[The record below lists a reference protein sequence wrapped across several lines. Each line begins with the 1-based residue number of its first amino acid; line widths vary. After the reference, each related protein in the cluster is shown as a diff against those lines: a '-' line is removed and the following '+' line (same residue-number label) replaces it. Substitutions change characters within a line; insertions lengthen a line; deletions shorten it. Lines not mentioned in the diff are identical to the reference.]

1 MADKIVRKIN
11 GMKKTY
17 FVYTK
22 DEADNDNIRYEHWKE
37 VEPGDHGLTDDGY
50 VAVCIGKKI
59 YTDKQKRERAFVK
72 LSCAVG
78 WVSKNTQMLYEP
90 NRDFGLYSQVK
101 PDYWVNREIKST
113 RFKNAVT
120 AYVEQLLGETGVNW
134 DIIGNI
140 YRPEQKIPAATVRRL
155 FKQQE
160 VREVIDEKIK
170 EILSKKGIT
179 QEKVLDLYEK
189 GLVMAETKIDI
200 GNYLKIIDTYADFLE
215 MKPGKKITTESIEFG
230 DSSSIADRIAL
241 EEKKLKLSQKTEA
254 PIERKPEETQ
264 DS

>member
-1 MADKIVRKIN
+1 MADKIVRKIK

-22 DEADNDNIRYEHWKE
+22 QEADNDNISYKHWKE
-37 VEPGDHGLTDDGY
+37 VEPGDHGLTDDDY
-50 VAVCIGKKI
+50 VAVCIGKNI
-59 YTDKQKRERAFVK
+59 YTDKQKRERAFIK

-101 PDYWVNREIKST
+101 PDYWVRKEIRST

-120 AYVEQLLGETGVNW
+120 AYVEQLLNQTGINW

-160 VREVIDEKIK
+160 VRDVVEEKLK
-170 EILSKKGIT
+170 AILSEKGIT
-179 QEKVLDLYEK
+179 QERVLELYER
-189 GLVMAETKIDI
+189 GLLMAETKIDI
-200 GNYLKIIDTYADFLE
+200 GNYIKIIDTYADLLE
-215 MKPGKKITTESIEFG
+215 MKPGKKITTESVEFG
-230 DSSSIADRIAL
+230 ISSSIADQIAS
-241 EEKKLKLSQKTEA
+241 EEKKLKLEQKTEE
-254 PIERKPEETQ
+254 PIVLEDTNTI
-264 DS
+264 

>member
-1 MADKIVRKIN
+1 MADKIVRKIK

-22 DEADNDNIRYEHWKE
+22 QEADNDNISYKYWKE
-37 VEPGDHGLTDDGY
+37 VEPGDHGLTDDDY
-50 VAVCIGKKI
+50 VAVCIGKNI
-59 YTDKQKRERAFVK
+59 YTDKQKRERAFIK

-78 WVSKNTQMLYEP
+78 WVSKNTQRLYEP

-101 PDYWVNREIKST
+101 PDYWVRKEIRST

-120 AYVEQLLGETGVNW
+120 AYVEQLLNQTGINW

-160 VREVIDEKIK
+160 VREVVDKKIR
-170 EILSKKGIT
+170 ELLSNKGIT
-179 QEKVLDLYEK
+179 QERVLELYEQ
-189 GLVMAETKIDI
+189 GLVMATSKEDV
-200 GNYLKIIDTYADFLE
+200 GNYLKIVDTYVDFLE

-230 DSSSIADRIAL
+230 VNSSIADQIAS
-241 EEKKLKLSQKTEA
+241 EEKKLKLSQKTEE
-254 PIERKPEETQ
+254 PIEPESTEI
-264 DS
+264 

>member
-50 VAVCIGKKI
+50 VAVCIGKKV

-101 PDYWVNREIKST
+101 PDYWVNREIRST

-120 AYVEQLLGETGVNW
+120 AYVEQVLSSTGVNW

-140 YRPEQKIPAATVRRL
+140 YRPEQEIPAATVRRL

-160 VREVIDEKIK
+160 VREVIDKKLK
-170 EILSKKGIT
+170 EILLNKGIT
-179 QEKVLDLYEK
+179 KELVLDLHLE
-189 GLVMAETKIDI
+189 AIDI
-200 GNYLKIIDTYADFLE
+200 ARNKSDPSNMLRGTENLMDLLE
-215 MKPGKKITTESIEFG
+215 MKPGKSITTESIEFG
-230 DSSSIADRIAL
+230 VSSSIADQIAL

-254 PIERKPEETQ
+254 PIEREPE

>member
-50 VAVCIGKKI
+50 VAVCIGKKV
-59 YTDKQKRERAFVK
+59 YTDKQKRQRAYVK
-72 LSCAVG
+72 LSCGVG
-78 WVSKNTQMLYEP
+78 WVSKNTELLYEP

-101 PDYWVNREIKST
+101 PDYWVRKEIRST
-113 RFKNAVT
+113 RFKNTVT
-120 AYVEQLLGETGVNW
+120 AYVEQLLSDTGVNW

-160 VREVIDEKIK
+160 VREVIEEKLK
-170 EILSKKGIT
+170 EILTDKGIT
-179 QEKVLDLYEK
+179 QELVLDLHLEAIEVARGK
-189 GLVMAETKIDI
+189 LDPSNMLRATENLMD
-200 GNYLKIIDTYADFLE
+200 LLE
-215 MKPGKKITTESIEFG
+215 MKPGKKITTESVEFG
-230 DSSSIADRIAL
+230 ISSSIADQIAS
-241 EEKKLKLSQKTEA
+241 EEKKIKLAQKTEE
-254 PIERKPEETQ
+254 PIVK
-264 DS
+264 DSREN